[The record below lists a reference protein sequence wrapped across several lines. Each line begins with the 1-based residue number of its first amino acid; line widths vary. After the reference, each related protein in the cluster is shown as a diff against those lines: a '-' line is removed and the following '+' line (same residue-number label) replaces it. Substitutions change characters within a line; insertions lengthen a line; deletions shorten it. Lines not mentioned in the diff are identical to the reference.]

1 MKIITAFAD
10 SNKNDEIKKYFTID
24 ENVIFEDI
32 YYAEGILD
40 MLNVYPDIEILFVSE
55 DIIGSEKLYEIIKN
69 VGIKYK
75 KIKILLISN
84 NNILIKKL
92 KFFEQIK
99 LFESYNELILF
110 LENTE
115 KKDILKLNKY
125 NTKEKAIYDKKKLE
139 KGGMT
144 TDTQNFNIENIE
156 ELKERLLIFKKTGNV
171 ISKKAYD
178 INKLNE
184 NTNKNKISKNIKN
197 KAKIVK
203 IAKIV
208 KKEIKKIIDK
218 YVISS
223 LLKIK
228 KLNDSLKQ
236 KTFVI
241 LKLNIL
247 KIIYLIC
254 EYEIFKESTKE
265 MIKIK
270 VKEEDKEKYN
280 KYNEN

>member
-10 SNKNDEIKKYFTID
+10 SNKNDEIKKYFTIN
-24 ENVIFEDI
+24 ENIIFEDI

-84 NNILIKKL
+84 NKILIKKL
-92 KFFEQIK
+92 KFFEQVK

-110 LENTE
+110 LEDIE

-125 NTKEKAIYDKKKLE
+125 NTKEKAIYNKKNLE
-139 KGGMT
+139 KGGIT
-144 TDTQNFNIENIE
+144 TDTQDFNIENIE

-171 ISKKAYD
+171 ISKKAHN

-184 NTNKNKISKNIKN
+184 NENTNTNKNNISKNIKN
-197 KAKIVK
+197 KAKI
-203 IAKIV
+203 AKI
-208 KKEIKKIIDK
+208 KIRKIKDK
-218 YVISS
+218 YVINNI
-223 LLKIK
+223 LKIK
-228 KLNDSLKQ
+228 NLSDSLK
-236 KTFVI
+236 KRIFAI
-241 LKLNIL
+241 LKLSIL
-247 KIIYLIC
+247 QIIYLIC
-254 EYEIFKESTKE
+254 KYEIIKESTKE
-265 MIKIK
+265 VIRVKA
-270 VKEEDKEKYN
+270 KEEGKEKN
-280 KYNEN
+280 SKYNEK

>member
-84 NNILIKKL
+84 NKILIKKL

-125 NTKEKAIYDKKKLE
+125 NTKEKAIYNKKNLE
-139 KGGMT
+139 KGGTT

-171 ISKKAYD
+171 ISKKAHN
-178 INKLNE
+178 INKLNENE

-197 KAKIVK
+197 KAKIVNIK
-203 IAKIV
+203 IRKI
-208 KKEIKKIIDK
+208 KDK
-218 YVISS
+218 YVINNI
-223 LLKIK
+223 LKIK
-228 KLNDSLKQ
+228 NLSDSLK
-236 KTFVI
+236 KRIFGI
-241 LKLNIL
+241 LKLSIL
-247 KIIYLIC
+247 QIIYLIC
-254 EYEIFKESTKE
+254 KYEIIKESTKE
-265 MIKIK
+265 VIRVKA
-270 VKEEDKEKYN
+270 KEEGKEKN
-280 KYNEN
+280 SKYNEK

>member
-10 SNKNDEIKKYFTID
+10 SNKNDEIKKYFTIN
-24 ENVIFEDI
+24 ENIIFEDI

-69 VGIKYK
+69 VGIKYN

-84 NNILIKKL
+84 NKILIKKL

-110 LENTE
+110 LEDIE

-125 NTKEKAIYDKKKLE
+125 NTKEKAIYNKKNLE
-139 KGGMT
+139 KGGIT

-156 ELKERLLIFKKTGNV
+156 ELKERLLILKKTGNV
-171 ISKKAYD
+171 ISKKAHN

-184 NTNKNKISKNIKN
+184 NENENTNKNNISKNIKN
-197 KAKIVK
+197 KAKI
-203 IAKIV
+203 AKI
-208 KKEIKKIIDK
+208 KIRKIKDK
-218 YVISS
+218 YVINNI
-223 LLKIK
+223 LKIK
-228 KLNDSLKQ
+228 NLSDSLK
-236 KTFVI
+236 KRIFGI
-241 LKLNIL
+241 LKLSIL
-247 KIIYLIC
+247 QIIYLIC
-254 EYEIFKESTKE
+254 KYEIIKESTKE
-265 MIKIK
+265 VIRVKA
-270 VKEEDKEKYN
+270 KEEGKEKNN
-280 KYNEN
+280 KYNEK

>member
-10 SNKNDEIKKYFTID
+10 SNKNDEIKKYFTIN
-24 ENVIFEDI
+24 ENIIFEDI

-84 NNILIKKL
+84 NKILIKKL
-92 KFFEQIK
+92 KFFEQVK

-110 LENTE
+110 LEDIE

-125 NTKEKAIYDKKKLE
+125 NTKEKAIYNKKNLE
-139 KGGMT
+139 KGGIT
-144 TDTQNFNIENIE
+144 TDTQDFNIENIE

-171 ISKKAYD
+171 ISKKAHN

-184 NTNKNKISKNIKN
+184 NENTNTNKNNISKNIKN

-203 IAKIV
+203 IKIR
-208 KKEIKKIIDK
+208 KIKDK
-218 YVISS
+218 YVINNI
-223 LLKIK
+223 LKIK
-228 KLNDSLKQ
+228 NLSDSLK
-236 KTFVI
+236 KRIFVI
-241 LKLNIL
+241 LKLSIL
-247 KIIYLIC
+247 QIIYLIC
-254 EYEIFKESTKE
+254 KYEIIKESTKE
-265 MIKIK
+265 AIR
-270 VKEEDKEKYN
+270 VGAKEEGKKKNN
-280 KYNEN
+280 KYNEK

>member
-10 SNKNDEIKKYFTID
+10 SNKNDEIKKYFTIN
-24 ENVIFEDI
+24 ENIIFEDI

-69 VGIKYK
+69 VGIKYN

-84 NNILIKKL
+84 NKILIKKL

-99 LFESYNELILF
+99 IFESYNELILF
-110 LENTE
+110 LEDIE

-125 NTKEKAIYDKKKLE
+125 NTKEKAIYNKKNLE
-139 KGGMT
+139 KGGIT

-171 ISKKAYD
+171 ISKKAHN

-184 NTNKNKISKNIKN
+184 NENTNKNNISKKIKN
-197 KAKIVK
+197 KAKI
-203 IAKIV
+203 AKI
-208 KKEIKKIIDK
+208 KIRKIKDK
-218 YVISS
+218 YVINNI
-223 LLKIK
+223 LKIK
-228 KLNDSLKQ
+228 NLSDSLK
-236 KTFVI
+236 KRIFAI
-241 LKLNIL
+241 LKLSIL
-247 KIIYLIC
+247 QIIYLIC
-254 EYEIFKESTKE
+254 KYEIIKESTKE
-265 MIKIK
+265 VIRVKA
-270 VKEEDKEKYN
+270 KEEGKEKN
-280 KYNEN
+280 SKYNEK

>member
-84 NNILIKKL
+84 NKILIKKL

-115 KKDILKLNKY
+115 KK
-125 NTKEKAIYDKKKLE
+125 IY
-139 KGGMT
+139 
-144 TDTQNFNIENIE
+144 
-156 ELKERLLIFKKTGNV
+156 
-171 ISKKAYD
+171 
-178 INKLNE
+178 
-184 NTNKNKISKNIKN
+184 
-197 KAKIVK
+197 
-203 IAKIV
+203 
-208 KKEIKKIIDK
+208 
-218 YVISS
+218 
-223 LLKIK
+223 
-228 KLNDSLKQ
+228 
-236 KTFVI
+236 
-241 LKLNIL
+241 
-247 KIIYLIC
+247 
-254 EYEIFKESTKE
+254 
-265 MIKIK
+265 
-270 VKEEDKEKYN
+270 
-280 KYNEN
+280 

>member
-10 SNKNDEIKKYFTID
+10 SNKNDEIKKYFTIN
-24 ENVIFEDI
+24 ENIIFEDI

-99 LFESYNELILF
+99 IFESYNELILF
-110 LENTE
+110 LEDIE

-125 NTKEKAIYDKKKLE
+125 NTKEKTIYNKKNLE
-139 KGGMT
+139 KGGIT

-171 ISKKAYD
+171 ISKKAHN

-184 NTNKNKISKNIKN
+184 NENTNKNNISKNIKN
-197 KAKIVK
+197 KAKI
-203 IAKIV
+203 AKI
-208 KKEIKKIIDK
+208 KIRKIKDK
-218 YVISS
+218 YVINNI
-223 LLKIK
+223 LKIK
-228 KLNDSLKQ
+228 NLSDSLK
-236 KTFVI
+236 KRIFVI
-241 LKLNIL
+241 LKLSIL
-247 KIIYLIC
+247 QIIYLIC
-254 EYEIFKESTKE
+254 KYEIIKESTKE
-265 MIKIK
+265 VIRVKA
-270 VKEEDKEKYN
+270 KEEGKENNN
-280 KYNEN
+280 KYNEK

>member
-10 SNKNDEIKKYFTID
+10 SNKNDEIKRYFALK
-24 ENVIFEDI
+24 ENIIFEDI

-40 MLNVYPDIEILFVSE
+40 MLNVYPDIEIIFVSE
-55 DIIGSEKLYEIIKN
+55 DIIGSERLYEILKKTI
-69 VGIKYK
+69 IKYK

-84 NNILIKKL
+84 KTDLEKKL
-92 KFFEQIK
+92 KFFEQVK
-99 LFESYNELILF
+99 LFKNYNELIIF
-110 LENTE
+110 LDNKDE
-115 KKDILKLNKY
+115 KEILKLNKY
-125 NTKEKAIYDKKKLE
+125 NTKEKTNENKNNLK

-156 ELKERLLIFKKTGNV
+156 ELKERLLIFKKNGNV
-171 ISKKAYD
+171 IPKKS
-178 INKLNE
+178 NN
-184 NTNKNKISKNIKN
+184 
-197 KAKIVK
+197 IVK
-203 IAKIV
+203 INENNKVSNNIKYKSKIVKIV

-228 KLNDSLKQ
+228 NLNDSLKK
-236 KTFVI
+236 KTFAI

>member
-10 SNKNDEIKKYFTID
+10 SNKNDEIKKYFTIN
-24 ENVIFEDI
+24 ENIIFEDI

-69 VGIKYK
+69 VGIKYN

-84 NNILIKKL
+84 NKILIKKL

-125 NTKEKAIYDKKKLE
+125 NTKEKAIYNKKNLE
-139 KGGMT
+139 KGGIT

-171 ISKKAYD
+171 ISKKAHN

-184 NTNKNKISKNIKN
+184 NENTNKNNISKKIKN
-197 KAKIVK
+197 KAKK
-203 IAKIV
+203 AKI
-208 KKEIKKIIDK
+208 KIRKIKDK
-218 YVISS
+218 YVINNI
-223 LLKIK
+223 LKIK
-228 KLNDSLKQ
+228 NLSDSLK
-236 KTFVI
+236 KRIFAI
-241 LKLNIL
+241 LKLSIL
-247 KIIYLIC
+247 QIIYLIC
-254 EYEIFKESTKE
+254 KYEIIKESTKE
-265 MIKIK
+265 VIRVKA
-270 VKEEDKEKYN
+270 KEEGKEKN
-280 KYNEN
+280 SKYNEK

>member
-10 SNKNDEIKKYFTID
+10 SNKNDEIKKYFTIN
-24 ENVIFEDI
+24 ENIIFEDI

-69 VGIKYK
+69 VGIKYN

-84 NNILIKKL
+84 NKILIKKL

-99 LFESYNELILF
+99 LFESYNELIVF

-125 NTKEKAIYDKKKLE
+125 NTKEKAIYNKKNLE
-139 KGGMT
+139 KGGTT

-156 ELKERLLIFKKTGNV
+156 ELKERLIIFKKTGNV
-171 ISKKAYD
+171 ISKKAYE
-178 INKLNE
+178 INKSNE
-184 NTNKNKISKNIKN
+184 NENKNKTSKKIKN

-203 IAKIV
+203 IKIR
-208 KKEIKKIIDK
+208 KIIK
-218 YVISS
+218 RYAINNI
-223 LLKIK
+223 LKIK
-228 KLNDSLKQ
+228 NLSDSLK
-236 KTFVI
+236 KRIFAI
-241 LKLNIL
+241 LKLSIL
-247 KIIYLIC
+247 QIIYLIC
-254 EYEIFKESTKE
+254 KYEIIKESTKE
-265 MIKIK
+265 VIRVKA
-270 VKEEDKEKYN
+270 KEEGKEKN
-280 KYNEN
+280 SKYNEK

>member
-40 MLNVYPDIEILFVSE
+40 MLNIYPDIEILFVSE

-84 NNILIKKL
+84 NKILIKKL

-125 NTKEKAIYDKKKLE
+125 NTKEKAIYNKKNLE
-139 KGGMT
+139 KGGIT

-156 ELKERLLIFKKTGNV
+156 GLKERLLIFKKTGNV
-171 ISKKAYD
+171 ISKKAHN
-178 INKLNE
+178 INKLNENE
-184 NTNKNKISKNIKN
+184 NTNKNKISKNTKN
-197 KAKIVK
+197 KAKIVNIK
-203 IAKIV
+203 IRKI
-208 KKEIKKIIDK
+208 KDK
-218 YVISS
+218 YVINNI
-223 LLKIK
+223 LKIK
-228 KLNDSLKQ
+228 NLSDSLK
-236 KTFVI
+236 KRIFGI
-241 LKLNIL
+241 LKLSIL
-247 KIIYLIC
+247 QIIYLIC
-254 EYEIFKESTKE
+254 KYEIIKESTKE
-265 MIKIK
+265 VIRVKA
-270 VKEEDKEKYN
+270 KEEGKEKNN
-280 KYNEN
+280 KYNEK

>member
-84 NNILIKKL
+84 NKILIKKL

-125 NTKEKAIYDKKKLE
+125 NTKEKAIYNKKKLE
-139 KGGMT
+139 KGGTT

-171 ISKKAYD
+171 ISKKAHN
-178 INKLNE
+178 INKLNENE

-197 KAKIVK
+197 KAKIVNIK
-203 IAKIV
+203 IRKI
-208 KKEIKKIIDK
+208 KDK
-218 YVISS
+218 YVINNI
-223 LLKIK
+223 LKIK
-228 KLNDSLKQ
+228 NLIDSLK
-236 KTFVI
+236 KRIFGI
-241 LKLNIL
+241 LKLSIL
-247 KIIYLIC
+247 QIIYLIC
-254 EYEIFKESTKE
+254 KYEIIKESTKE
-265 MIKIK
+265 VIRVKA
-270 VKEEDKEKYN
+270 KEEGKEKNN
-280 KYNEN
+280 KYNEK

>member
-10 SNKNDEIKKYFTID
+10 SNKNDEIKKYFNIK

-84 NNILIKKL
+84 NKILIKKL

-110 LENTE
+110 LEDIE

-125 NTKEKAIYDKKKLE
+125 NTKEKAIYNKKNLE
-139 KGGMT
+139 KGGIT
-144 TDTQNFNIENIE
+144 TDTQDSNIENIE

-171 ISKKAYD
+171 ISKKAHD
-178 INKLNE
+178 INKLDENE
-184 NTNKNKISKNIKN
+184 NNNTNKNKISKNIKN
-197 KAKIVK
+197 KVKREIRKI
-203 IAKIV
+203 
-208 KKEIKKIIDK
+208 KEIYLINHI
-218 YVISS
+218 
-223 LLKIK
+223 LKIK
-228 KLNDSLKQ
+228 DLNDSLK
-236 KTFVI
+236 KRIFAI
-241 LKLNIL
+241 FKLTIL

-254 EYEIFKESTKE
+254 KYEIFKESTKE
-265 MIKIK
+265 MMRAKIK
-270 VKEEDKEKYN
+270 KEVKEKNN

>member
-10 SNKNDEIKKYFTID
+10 SNKNDEIKKYFTIN
-24 ENVIFEDI
+24 ENIIFEDI

-69 VGIKYK
+69 VGIKYN

-84 NNILIKKL
+84 NKILIKKL
-92 KFFEQIK
+92 KFFEQVK

-110 LENTE
+110 LEDIE

-125 NTKEKAIYDKKKLE
+125 NTKEKAIYNKKNLE
-139 KGGMT
+139 KGGIT

-171 ISKKAYD
+171 ISKKAHN

-184 NTNKNKISKNIKN
+184 NENTNKNNISKKIKN
-197 KAKIVK
+197 KAKI
-203 IAKIV
+203 AKI
-208 KKEIKKIIDK
+208 KIRKIKDK
-218 YVISS
+218 YVINNI
-223 LLKIK
+223 LKIK
-228 KLNDSLKQ
+228 NLSDSLK
-236 KTFVI
+236 KRIFAI
-241 LKLNIL
+241 LKLSIL
-247 KIIYLIC
+247 QIIYLIC
-254 EYEIFKESTKE
+254 KYEIIKESTKE
-265 MIKIK
+265 AIRVKA
-270 VKEEDKEKYN
+270 KEEGKEKN
-280 KYNEN
+280 SKYNEK

>member
-10 SNKNDEIKKYFTID
+10 SNKNEEIKKYFSIN
-24 ENVIFEDI
+24 ENIIFEDI
-32 YYAEGILD
+32 YYVEGILD
-40 MLNVYPDIEILFVSE
+40 MLNVYPDIERLFVSE
-55 DIIGSEKLYEIIKN
+55 DIIGSERLYLIIKN
-69 VGIKYK
+69 VINKYK

-84 NNILIKKL
+84 NKDLLKKL

-99 LFESYNELILF
+99 LFESYNELIVF

-125 NTKEKAIYDKKKLE
+125 NTKEKAIYNKKNLE
-139 KGGMT
+139 KGGIT

-156 ELKERLLIFKKTGNV
+156 ELKERLIIFKKTGNV
-171 ISKKAYD
+171 ISKKAYE

-184 NTNKNKISKNIKN
+184 NENKNKTSKKIKN

-203 IAKIV
+203 IKIR
-208 KKEIKKIIDK
+208 KIIK
-218 YVISS
+218 RYAINHI
-223 LLKIK
+223 LKIK
-228 KLNDSLKQ
+228 DLNDSLK
-236 KTFVI
+236 KRIFAI
-241 LKLNIL
+241 FKLSIL

-254 EYEIFKESTKE
+254 KYEMFKESTKE
-265 MIKIK
+265 MMRVKAK
-270 VKEEDKEKYN
+270 EEVKEKNN

>member
-10 SNKNDEIKKYFTID
+10 SNKNDEIKKYFTIN
-24 ENVIFEDI
+24 ENIIFEDI

-69 VGIKYK
+69 VGIKYN

-84 NNILIKKL
+84 NKILIKKL

-99 LFESYNELILF
+99 IFESYNELILF
-110 LENTE
+110 LEDIE

-125 NTKEKAIYDKKKLE
+125 NTKEKAIYNKKNLE
-139 KGGMT
+139 KGGIT

-171 ISKKAYD
+171 ISKKAHN

-184 NTNKNKISKNIKN
+184 NENTNKNNISKKIKN
-197 KAKIVK
+197 KAKI
-203 IAKIV
+203 AKI
-208 KKEIKKIIDK
+208 KIRKIKDK
-218 YVISS
+218 YVINNI
-223 LLKIK
+223 LKIK
-228 KLNDSLKQ
+228 NLSDSLK
-236 KTFVI
+236 KRIFAI
-241 LKLNIL
+241 LKLSIL
-247 KIIYLIC
+247 QIIYLIC
-254 EYEIFKESTKE
+254 KYEIIKESTKE
-265 MIKIK
+265 AIRVKA
-270 VKEEDKEKYN
+270 KEEGKEKN
-280 KYNEN
+280 SKYNEK

>member
-10 SNKNDEIKKYFTID
+10 SNKNDEIKKYFTIN
-24 ENVIFEDI
+24 ENIIFEDI

-69 VGIKYK
+69 VGIKYN

-84 NNILIKKL
+84 NKILIKKL

-110 LENTE
+110 LEDIE

-125 NTKEKAIYDKKKLE
+125 NTKEKAIYNKKNLE
-139 KGGMT
+139 KGGIT

-171 ISKKAYD
+171 ISKKAHN

-184 NTNKNKISKNIKN
+184 NENTNTNKNNISKNIKN
-197 KAKIVK
+197 KAKI
-203 IAKIV
+203 AKI
-208 KKEIKKIIDK
+208 KIRKIKDK
-218 YVISS
+218 FVINNI
-223 LLKIK
+223 LKIK
-228 KLNDSLKQ
+228 NLSDSLK
-236 KTFVI
+236 KRIFVI
-241 LKLNIL
+241 LKLSIL
-247 KIIYLIC
+247 QIIYLIC
-254 EYEIFKESTKE
+254 KYEIIKESTKE
-265 MIKIK
+265 AIRVKA
-270 VKEEDKEKYN
+270 KEEGKENNN
-280 KYNEN
+280 KYNEK